1 MSDKQKKFA
10 ELFKASGNTITEELD
25 VLFNQILI
33 EDFDDNPERMT
44 EFMDSIQ
51 EPLPPSSDESQIAML
66 QETVLQLSELIM
78 GGM

>member
-33 EDFDDNPERMT
+33 EDFDDNPDRMT

-51 EPLPPSSDESQIAML
+51 EPLPSSSDESQIAML